1 MPLHLFLFV
10 VVWFLIQKQK
20 IKSSKSQNTPQ
31 TLPLSLYLSNQF
43 FFPFSFRPA
52 MLIMPPALFPPP
64 WPTYPSP
71 PVSFLFFQ
79 PDHDRLPAQPSL
91 AKTTSSQPT
100 SLLPSLTHR
109 HPGPTCQSFPL
120 PPTDNMANR
129 TATHPQPPPLFPPPS
144 TELSINTSVRTHPT
158 APPLPQPPPHQL
170 HRAIM
175 ATDHRAPHH
184 GLTAPL
190 TFPLGP
196 KKWKTPSP
204 LPIRTSP
211 PLSHSLLRS
220 AQALLEDEAPQLA
233 GAPPRL
239 MSFSAT
245 SPSSPSP

>member
-1 MPLHLFLFV
+1 V
-10 VVWFLIQKQK
+10 VFNKKTKDQKFK
-20 IKSSKSQNTPQ
+20 VSKHPSNP
-31 TLPLSLYLSNQF
+31 PSFSLSLKPVFLSF
-43 FFPFSFRPA
+43 FLSACNANHAASLISPSVAHLSFSSR
-52 MLIMPPALFPPP
+52 LF
-64 WPTYPSP
+64 S
-71 PVSFLFFQ
+71 FFQ

-91 AKTTSSQPT
+91 AKTTSSRPT

-196 KKWKTPSP
+196 KKWKTPIP

-220 AQALLEDEAPQLA
+220 AQALLED
-233 GAPPRL
+233 GAP
-239 MSFSAT
+239 
-245 SPSSPSP
+245 